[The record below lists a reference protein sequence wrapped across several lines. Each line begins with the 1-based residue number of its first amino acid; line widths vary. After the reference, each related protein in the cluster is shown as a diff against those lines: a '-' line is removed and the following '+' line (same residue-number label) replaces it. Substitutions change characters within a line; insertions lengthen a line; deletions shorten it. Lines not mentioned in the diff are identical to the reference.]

1 MRREPTSWLRVR
13 SSQLR
18 IGEHRCYSRLRDGEG
33 ILRHGQPNASLGAQL
48 SPGGLVGPGAILAVA
63 PGIYDQSLRLPT
75 GNHWPV
81 EALFLAAIAAF
92 ITLLGIRGS
101 SASAERSGC
110 SWWPS
115 WLACP
120 LPLLAASAAYQLAL
134 SYPHR
139 SRRARPR
146 RGSCSSPRSQ
156 STRSM
161 RTAIATSRKR
171 ITIERDRSTAVA
183 PGGVS

>member
-1 MRREPTSWLRVR
+1 MCPTICRLMRRRRTSWLRAR

-48 SPGGLVGPGAILAVA
+48 SPGGLVGLGAILAVA
-63 PGIYDQSLRLPT
+63 PEIYDQSLRLLAGGGPLPGRDRRLHYST
-75 GNHWPV
+75 RDRGV
-81 EALFLAAIAAF
+81 LRLALNVLA
-92 ITLLGIRGS
+92 G
-101 SASAERSGC
+101 

-120 LPLLAASAAYQLAL
+120 LPLPAASVAYQLAL

-156 STRSM
+156 
-161 RTAIATSRKR
+161 
-171 ITIERDRSTAVA
+171 
-183 PGGVS
+183 

>member
-1 MRREPTSWLRVR
+1 MSIAAIADFGTVRVFSGMVNQTQALVLSFLLVAWL
-13 SSQLR
+13 
-18 IGEHRCYSRLRDGEG
+18 
-33 ILRHGQPNASLGAQL
+33 
-48 SPGGLVGPGAILAVA
+48 GLGAILAVA
-63 PGIYDQSLRLPT
+63 PEIYDQSLRLLAGGGPLPGRDRRLHYST
-75 GNHWPV
+75 RDRGV
-81 EALFLAAIAAF
+81 LRLALNVLA
-92 ITLLGIRGS
+92 G
-101 SASAERSGC
+101 

-120 LPLLAASAAYQLAL
+120 LPLPAASVAYQLAL

-183 PGGVS
+183 PGGLSRPKWCGCPKCPRSALQY